1 EGFAERRQLGIHG
14 VAGLAAGA
22 VLARERGN
30 GVGAARTDKAQ
41 DDDQGGGEDLRA
53 TSRFRLRTHDPI
65 GADHALPPWLT
76 NPIELDCR
84 ELSAALPR
92 APGEQGPCPSR
103 R

>member
-1 EGFAERRQLGIHG
+1 RYTLSLHDALPIFLPERHHLPFDDVDGDAGEAIAVAPEGFAERRQLGIHG

-53 TSRFRLRTHDPI
+53 TSRFRLRTHDP
-65 GADHALPPWLT
+65 
-76 NPIELDCR
+76 
-84 ELSAALPR
+84 
-92 APGEQGPCPSR
+92 
-103 R
+103 